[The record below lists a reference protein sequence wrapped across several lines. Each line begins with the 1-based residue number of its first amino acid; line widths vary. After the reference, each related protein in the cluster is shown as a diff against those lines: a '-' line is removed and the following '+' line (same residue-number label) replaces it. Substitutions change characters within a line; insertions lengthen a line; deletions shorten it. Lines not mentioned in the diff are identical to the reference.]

1 MSAPELVRV
10 GPDEWETFRDVRLAS
25 LADAPGAFGALHA
38 DWVDASEQRWRSRLT
53 DVPFTIVATSDGRG
67 VGVVSGA
74 QSDDHVELI
83 SMWVAPDH
91 RGTGLAGRLI
101 SSVADWAST
110 QGHDTFLM
118 VRDDNARAITAY
130 EKAGFVD
137 LGVPEDWPVD
147 ALRERRM
154 RRSGRDRR
162 TDPRVSGVS

>member
-1 MSAPELVRV
+1 MPEPVLVRV
-10 GPDEWETFRDVRLAS
+10 GPDEWETFRAVRLAS
-25 LADAPGAFGALHA
+25 LLDAPRAFGAA
-38 DWVDASEQRWRSRLT
+38 YVDWVDAPESRWRARLT
-53 DVPFTIVATSDGRG
+53 DVPFTMVATVDGRG

-101 SSVADWAST
+101 EQVVDWAASN
-110 QGHDTFLM
+110 GHDTDLM
-118 VRDDNARAITAY
+118 VRDDNARAIASY

-147 ALRERRM
+147 APRERRM
-154 RRSGRDRR
+154 RRTR
-162 TDPRVSGVS
+162 